1 MNNWNVLIATILLL
15 GATVFVAQSALPEK
29 GSLGT
34 ANSSLTAS
42 PTAKE
47 LVSFVES
54 AVAYAKQNGKEKAI
68 KEFNNRTGPFVNG
81 ELYIYASDF
90 NGTVLASLKPDWI
103 GQNKFNITDP
113 NGVLFLKNEINA
125 LRKNENGFFNYVIF
139 PNPAHNNKNE
149 LKLNYLRKVDDNW
162 FVGSGRYLSNM
173 SANFSLESRNNLTT
187 FVESAV
193 KYAKD
198 NGKDKALKT
207 FNDKNST
214 FFKKG
219 GYVFALDFA
228 GNSLAN
234 PIRPDIIGENR
245 IDIKDPN
252 GVELNR
258 DMIALAQNG
267 SGFTYYIYSDPARN
281 MTPGLKLSYI
291 KKVDDT
297 WWLGAGIYAPVN
309 D

>member
-1 MNNWNVLIATILLL
+1 V
-15 GATVFVAQSALPEK
+15 K
-29 GSLGT
+29 
-34 ANSSLTAS
+34 
-42 PTAKE
+42 
-47 LVSFVES
+47 
-54 AVAYAKQNGKEKAI
+54 
-68 KEFNNRTGPFVNG
+68 
-81 ELYIYASDF
+81 
-90 NGTVLASLKPDWI
+90 
-103 GQNKFNITDP
+103 
-113 NGVLFLKNEINA
+113 
-125 LRKNENGFFNYVIF
+125 
-139 PNPAHNNKNE
+139 
-149 LKLNYLRKVDDNW
+149 KVDDNW

-173 SANFSLESRNNLTT
+173 SANFSPASRNNLIN

-198 NGKDKALKT
+198 NGKDKALKA

-219 GYVFALDFA
+219 LYVFALDFA
-228 GNSLAN
+228 GNNLAH
-234 PIRPDIIGENR
+234 PTRPDIIGENR
-245 IDIKDPN
+245 IDIKDSN

-258 DMIALAQNG
+258 NMIALAQNG
-267 SGFTYYIYSDPARN
+267 GGFTYYIYPDPARN